1 MLPRPHRPHDQLLT
15 VVRTKVVAAVGGLVI
30 GHILW
35 LLAITAAISTSDVSF
50 WVLIVSAVIIALA
63 IGVGLLG
70 LRAYRRKSEVWTAFL
85 WAVPVSP
92 VLMTIAVLGV
102 TYL

>member
-1 MLPRPHRPHDQLLT
+1 MRAQ
-15 VVRTKVVAAVGGLVI
+15 VVAAVGGLVI

-35 LLAITAAISTSDVSF
+35 LLAITVAINTSDVSF

-63 IGVGLLG
+63 IGIGLVG
-70 LRAYRRKSEVWTAFL
+70 LRAYRRKDQVWTAFL
-85 WAVPVSP
+85 WALPVAP
-92 VLMTIAVLGV
+92 VLMTVAVLGV

>member
-1 MLPRPHRPHDQLLT
+1 MRAR
-15 VVRTKVVAAVGGLVI
+15 VVAAIGGLVI

-35 LLAITAAISTSDVSF
+35 LIAITLAINTSDVSF

-63 IGVGLLG
+63 IVVGLLG
-70 LRAYRRKSEVWTAFL
+70 WRSYRRKDQVWTAFL
-85 WAVPVSP
+85 WALPVAP
-92 VLMTIAVLGV
+92 VLMTVAVLGV

>member
-1 MLPRPHRPHDQLLT
+1 MRAR
-15 VVRTKVVAAVGGLVI
+15 VVAAIGGLVI

-35 LLAITAAISTSDVSF
+35 LLAITLAINTSDVSF

-63 IGVGLLG
+63 IVVGLLG
-70 LRAYRRKSEVWTAFL
+70 WRSYQRKDQVWTAFL
-85 WAVPVSP
+85 WALPIAP

>member
-1 MLPRPHRPHDQLLT
+1 
-15 VVRTKVVAAVGGLVI
+15 VRAKVVAAIGGLAI

-35 LLAITAAISTSDVSF
+35 LLAITLAINTSDVSF

-63 IGVGLLG
+63 IVVGLLG
-70 LRAYRRKSEVWTAFL
+70 RRAYQRKDQVWTAFL
-85 WAVPVSP
+85 WALPISP
-92 VLMTIAVLGV
+92 VLMTVAVLGV